1 MTARLP
7 LDAPAGNTL
16 LARVRLGS
24 LPVGIDI
31 THVRQV
37 IAWPEAISRLPRRHD
52 EVLGVFMHRNQVL
65 PLVDLCHWLG
75 EPARERAPEQALI
88 LSDQGRALALAID
101 ALQDVQRI
109 PQAWVE
115 RIHHDQ
121 DAEGF
126 FHSVARLDHE
136 RTLLS
141 LLDPQSLMQRAHT
154 WAGELPASLDP
165 ATLMPPGSTLPA
177 QALCAVAGLCLAI
190 PAAEVGEVLWM
201 PPLQAL
207 PGQDTG
213 LLGMAR
219 WRGRDLPVLDILYLL
234 GQHAAAGSPEP
245 RLLVVLL
252 RADGHALGLPV
263 EQMLSVCNRLQTAAL
278 SVEPLDAPGEPGRIW
293 HDSLLLGERRACLLD
308 TPALFARF
316 ALSGMARMSPAPALP
331 DEPQTPRSGEATTPT
346 TTDDPAR
353 CAARPGDEA
362 YLVFRAGNEWALPM
376 RSIKEVCPLPSAL
389 LPAPAGS
396 TGLSGLLEWR
406 GRMVPVLDLRTP
418 AAASTTAA
426 SPTAPTPESTEEQRL
441 MVVQCGEHLA
451 GLLFDAV
458 TALLPTRH
466 NTHTRGQLGGQPFH
480 MITCGQGEQRRSYR
494 VFELG
499 ALALLDDGAG
509 PAAG

>member
-219 WRGRDLPVLDILYLL
+219 WRGRDLPVLDSLY
-234 GQHAAAGSPEP
+234 
-245 RLLVVLL
+245 
-252 RADGHALGLPV
+252 
-263 EQMLSVCNRLQTAAL
+263 
-278 SVEPLDAPGEPGRIW
+278 
-293 HDSLLLGERRACLLD
+293 LLD

-509 PAAG
+509 LTAS